1 MPKLDG
7 HRKSARDVSGRI
19 STPARTANL
28 YVQTP
33 RWLRPVDR
41 LDYQIRRRLIPL
53 YVEGSVSALG
63 FGFQLRPSKQES
75 APSETGRRCGNVR
88 RRNPERP
95 RSGWGHFSPLP
106 HRNSVGRFTSGSS
119 HNSDTAALTLCA
131 MCGRLRIGQGL
142 SSRRRLGRCGHVFGL
157 FVRFA

>member
-95 RSGWGHFSPLP
+95 RSGWGHFRASP
-106 HRNSVGRFTSGSS
+106 HRNIIGRVTSINRHWRKPNRTLPYGFLAGRVPSS
-119 HNSDTAALTLCA
+119 FNARGICVWND
-131 MCGRLRIGQGL
+131 
-142 SSRRRLGRCGHVFGL
+142 
-157 FVRFA
+157 